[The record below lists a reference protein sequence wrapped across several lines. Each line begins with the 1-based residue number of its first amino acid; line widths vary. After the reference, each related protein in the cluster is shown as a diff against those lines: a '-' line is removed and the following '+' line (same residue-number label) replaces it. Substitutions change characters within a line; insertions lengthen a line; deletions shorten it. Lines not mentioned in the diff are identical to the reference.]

1 MRLRKPGSK
10 PFRGV
15 GSERRARL
23 GEAGRGVAAELVAI
37 AGEMVRIPAALY
49 MRAAEAAGRAA
60 LAGWLLLWPLL
71 QAAWRLTARVF
82 RVAEREVT
90 PMRAALAV
98 TATVALALALSQF
111 ADYRAIAIGT
121 PEYIGVDQV
130 ASAPEVEESSGGSAH
145 AWVGLPLALATLAVV
160 AACAAGRRVALLL
173 VPIGLIVVAV
183 SVFIDAPKGLDEG
196 TTAVAYEGAKAT
208 LLGGFWVQLA
218 CGALL
223 VALGPLINNL
233 FPPGELRRSAAS
245 WLGASRGGA
254 GLMAHASRA
263 EKLLPWACVAAAV
276 LLFASQLMTLFEF
289 TPPGGEPL
297 DDRTVL
303 DHHGP
308 TLLIIAVFAVIAVVV
323 SVWAGSKPAAIAVA
337 AMGGLAL
344 LIFLLID
351 LPDAGQVGTLND
363 ARQSFIDAE
372 AIPQP
377 GFWLEMVGALA
388 LAFTGA
394 ALATMSGEQ
403 LASLRPGAKG
413 DISPPA
419 PLTSVSDEPTR
430 AEAKRESA

>member
-1 MRLRKPGSK
+1 
-10 PFRGV
+10 
-15 GSERRARL
+15 
-23 GEAGRGVAAELVAI
+23 
-37 AGEMVRIPAALY
+37 
-49 MRAAEAAGRAA
+49 
-60 LAGWLLLWPLL
+60 
-71 QAAWRLTARVF
+71 
-82 RVAEREVT
+82 
-90 PMRAALAV
+90 
-98 TATVALALALSQF
+98 
-111 ADYRAIAIGT
+111 
-121 PEYIGVDQV
+121 
-130 ASAPEVEESSGGSAH
+130 
-145 AWVGLPLALATLAVV
+145 
-160 AACAAGRRVALLL
+160 
-173 VPIGLIVVAV
+173 
-183 SVFIDAPKGLDEG
+183 
-196 TTAVAYEGAKAT
+196 
-208 LLGGFWVQLA
+208 
-218 CGALL
+218 
-223 VALGPLINNL
+223 
-233 FPPGELRRSAAS
+233 
-245 WLGASRGGA
+245 
-254 GLMAHASRA
+254 MAHTSRA
-263 EKLLPWACVAAAV
+263 EKLLPWACLAAAV

-403 LASLRPGAKG
+403 LAALRPGATR

-419 PLTSVSDEPTR
+419 PLTSVSEQPTR
-430 AEAKRESA
+430 SEANRESA